1 MPTCSIWTTV
11 ALSFRNH
18 LSPLCLDFKELQIW
32 PIYSLLLAFILFPPK
47 WTRSKIY
54 IYGNFGQLLFTVDR
68 DKEESLSVMK
78 RGKGQANENLKNQ
91 NSHIKNHEPRTS
103 DCWDQVTT
111 QTGVKPNTM
120 ICLVISWLLLLNTDA
135 I

>member
-1 MPTCSIWTTV
+1 MTNLLFV
-11 ALSFRNH
+11 AGFH
-18 LSPLCLDFKELQIW
+18 FISPKVNKI
-32 PIYSLLLAFILFPPK
+32 K
-47 WTRSKIY
+47 KIY
-54 IYGNFGQLLFTVDR
+54 IYGIFGHLLFTIDR
-68 DKEESLSVMK
+68 DKEEPFSVMK
-78 RGKGQANENLKNQ
+78 RGKGQANEKLKNQ